1 MRAADSHAVTGS
13 VIRLGLVTASVLLL
27 PLLAMQFT
35 DEVVWGLFDFVVFG
49 AMLFGALGAY
59 ELAARATGSTAF
71 RAAAGLA
78 LAAAFILIWV
88 NGAVGII
95 GDGNNPSTPMY
106 FAVLAVGI
114 IGAIIARLEPHGMA
128 RALFATALAQ
138 VSVPLITL
146 IVWNPQANSWGA
158 AGVMGVFGLNS
169 FFAILFVGSALLFRK
184 AAQQPSTE
192 ATPVE

>member
-1 MRAADSHAVTGS
+1 MVVWGVA
-13 VIRLGLVTASVLLL
+13 GLILML
-27 PLLAMQFT
+27 PLVAMQFT

-59 ELAARATGSTAF
+59 ELAARATGSIAF

-95 GDGNNPSTPMY
+95 GDGDNPSTPMY
-106 FAVLAVGI
+106 FAVLVVGI
-114 IGAIIARLEPHGMA
+114 IGAIIARLEPIGMA
-128 RALFATALAQ
+128 RAMFATALAQ
-138 VSVPLITL
+138 AAVPVIAL

-158 AGVMGVFGLNS
+158 AGVSGVFGMNA
-169 FFAILFVGSALLFRK
+169 FFVMLFAGSALLFRR
-184 AAQQPSTE
+184 AANGP
-192 ATPVE
+192 AR